1 MISLEKWKIST
12 FSQKL
17 TNNVGGLGKIN
28 VATGFEK
35 FPKEHKF
42 AQSGHTADNIRRVK
56 TLLSLATAKN
66 EMIFNVWGVQSEVE
80 VDEKKCFTRSNF
92 WIENEKYVSTSRS
105 KSRNEK
111 GGWTQKKFWRDFW
124 KIKMNQKKETFK
136 LKTEMKHSLLQRRK
150 LENEQIN
157 KNID

>member
-80 VDEKKCFTRSNF
+80 VDEKKVFH
-92 WIENEKYVSTSRS
+92 K
-105 KSRNEK
+105 
-111 GGWTQKKFWRDFW
+111 TQFLNWKW
-124 KIKMNQKKETFK
+124 KIGDVEIEKSKRKRGLNTKKILTRLLKNQNEPEKRNFK

-150 LENEQIN
+150 FENDQIN
-157 KNID
+157 KILD